1 MTTLHFHFSRQ
12 LQQKRRDMLNEN
24 AVENMI
30 RKGLRKMKAYTPVDP
45 VEVLTSRAVVSAAET
60 AKLDGNENPYGC
72 SPRVQKALSAYREYN
87 RYPDPDQREVRR
99 ALAKYTG
106 ASAQSIVAGAGSDD
120 LIDIILRLFIEPGDK
135 VINCPPTFGMY
146 PFSTEIAGGVVV
158 KVPRKKDFSLDLP
171 AIKKAVDKKTRL
183 IFIASP
189 NNPTGNQATLAEIE
203 KLLALDLMVI
213 VDEAYVEFSGN
224 SLIEMVP
231 EYANLIVLRTFS
243 KWAGIAGLR
252 AGYGVCPENIVPYLM
267 KIKQPYN
274 INLAAHV
281 AILESLKDIA
291 YLQKTIKAMVKERDV
306 LYKGLGRFKWLK
318 PYPSVA
324 NFILCA
330 VLDRSAKDVYLGLQ
344 KRGIFIRYFET
355 PELKDY
361 IRISVGRPE
370 DTVRVIAAL
379 RDM

>member
-1 MTTLHFHFSRQ
+1 
-12 LQQKRRDMLNEN
+12 MLNSKD
-24 AVENMI
+24 VENMV
-30 RKGLRKMKAYTPVDP
+30 RAGLKHLKAYTPVDP
-45 VEVLTSRAVVSAAET
+45 AEVLSGRAEVPAGQT

-72 SPRVQKALSAYREYN
+72 SPRVQKALAEFRDYN
-87 RYPDPDQREVRR
+87 RYPDPDQRKVRR
-99 ALAKYTG
+99 ALAKYTLMQ
-106 ASAQSIVAGAGSDD
+106 ADSIVAGAGSDD

-146 PFSTEIAGGVVV
+146 PFCTAIAGGETV
-158 KVPRKKDFSLDLP
+158 KVPRKADFSLDLP
-171 AIKKAVDKKTRL
+171 AIKMAADTKTKA
-183 IFIASP
+183 IFVASP
-189 NNPTGNQATLAEIE
+189 NNPSGNQASEAEIRE
-203 KLLALDLMVI
+203 LLALDLIVI

-224 SLIEMVP
+224 SLIQLVP
-231 EYANLIVLRTFS
+231 QFANLIVLRTFS

-252 AGYGVCPENIVPYLM
+252 AGYGVGPTNIVPYLM

-274 INLAAHV
+274 INMAAYV
-281 AILESLKDIA
+281 AILESLADLD
-291 YLQKTIKAMVKERDV
+291 YLQKTVNAMVRERDV
-306 LYKGLGRFKWLK
+306 LYTGLREFTWLK

-330 VLDRSAKDVYLGLQ
+330 VQGRGAKEVYLSLQ
-344 KRGIFIRYFET
+344 KKGIFIRYFET

-370 DTVRVIAAL
+370 DTARVIAAL